1 MNGNNDEHRQLL
13 NEMSAGSLAAF
24 DRFYERYVPI
34 MYRVAV
40 KLTGNRMD
48 AEDVVHDVIL
58 RLIRHPERYDPA
70 RGSLE
75 SWVLVQTKSRSLDLL
90 RQRNRQAT
98 IERQTDAMRDHGM
111 LPEERVLAKAETES
125 VRDALGRIPSLQREA
140 LYGAFFHSMT
150 HRQLAEHMNRPLGT
164 VKSLVRYGLNN
175 VRKQL
180 FASGWTDSPKGRR
193 HS

>member
-1 MNGNNDEHRQLL
+1 
-13 NEMSAGSLAAF
+13 MSAGSLAAF